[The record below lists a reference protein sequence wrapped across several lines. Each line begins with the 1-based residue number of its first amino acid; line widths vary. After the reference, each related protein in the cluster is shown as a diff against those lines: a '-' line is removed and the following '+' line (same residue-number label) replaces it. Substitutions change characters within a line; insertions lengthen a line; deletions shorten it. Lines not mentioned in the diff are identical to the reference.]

1 MEVFYI
7 NNFTTNTYEMKREIL
22 NFSKKITNGL
32 DKPTTKFISEML
44 YGIEKSNSIL
54 FSEIA
59 RALKERI
66 KLKNTIERLC
76 DNCNALSNEELN
88 IIKENYFNIALK
100 QLPDDEI
107 ILIED
112 DSDVNKEY
120 SNKLE
125 DLCTVIDASSK
136 QEKYVNGYHVCEIV
150 GLSKNE
156 EQPISLYSKIYSTES
171 KGFKS
176 YPNETIKSEK
186 YVIDKIRKDRNSK
199 IITVKDRGYDS
210 FELFKSTIDNNVSF
224 IVRLDG
230 DRYLL
235 FKGKK
240 RLVGEVASTR
250 KGKIHTKL
258 MYKGVNTDCYI
269 SYTRVQ
275 LPKIKEKDLNLVII
289 YRKDEENDPMY
300 LLTDLPIK
308 TKEDVEKIARI
319 YMLRWRIEEYFKSKK
334 QNYDFENFRL
344 RSLNGINNLN
354 AILTCVMLHLGIL
367 TEKMD
372 TKLLVIKI
380 IEASESLKN
389 KALVWYGQIS
399 KGISKIL
406 EHANT
411 GIKEWMNI
419 ETRDKYKQLSLKL

>member
-1 MEVFYI
+1 M
-7 NNFTTNTYEMKREIL
+7 NNFTTNTYEMKRDIL
-22 NFSKKITNGL
+22 NFSKKISNGL
-32 DKPTTKFISEML
+32 DKPTTKFISDMI

-59 RALKERI
+59 RTLKEDI

-76 DNCNALSNEELN
+76 DNCNALSDEKINT
-88 IIKENYFNIALK
+88 IKDNYFDIALK
-100 QLPDDEI
+100 QLPDDKI

-125 DLCTVIDASSK
+125 DLCTVRDASSK

-150 GLSKNE
+150 ALSKNE
-156 EQPISLYSKIYSTES
+156 HQPISLYSKIYSTES

-176 YPNETIKSEK
+176 CPDETMKSEK
-186 YVIDKIRKDRNSK
+186 YVVDKIRQISDSK
-199 IITVKDRGYDS
+199 IIIVKDRGYDS
-210 FELFKSTIDNNVSF
+210 FELFKSTIDNKVSF
-224 IVRLDG
+224 VVRLDG
-230 DRYLL
+230 NRHLL
-235 FKGKK
+235 FKAKR
-240 RLVGEVASTR
+240 RLVSDVASTR
-250 KGKIHTKL
+250 KGKVHTKL
-258 MYKGVNTDCYI
+258 MYKGENIDCYI
-269 SYTRVQ
+269 SYTTVQ
-275 LPKIKEKDLNLVII
+275 LPKMKDKDLNLVII

-308 TKEDVEKIARI
+308 TKDDVEKIARI

-344 RSLNGINNLN
+344 RNLKAINNLN
-354 AILTCVMLHLGIL
+354 LILTCVMLHLGIL
-367 TEKMD
+367 TEKMNV
-372 TKLLVIKI
+372 KLLVIKI

-399 KGISKIL
+399 TGISNIL
-406 EHANT
+406 KYAQV
-411 GIKEWMNI
+411 GIKDWFEV
-419 ETRDKYKQLSLKL
+419 ETRSKYKQLELKL

>member
-1 MEVFYI
+1 M
-7 NNFTTNTYEMKREIL
+7 NNFTTNTYEMKRDIL
-22 NFSKKITNGL
+22 NFSKKITDRL
-32 DKPTTKFISEML
+32 DKPTTKFVSKMF

-59 RALKERI
+59 RTLKEKI

-76 DNCNALSNEELN
+76 DNCNTLSNEELN

-125 DLCTVIDASSK
+125 DLCTVRDASSK

-156 EQPISLYSKIYSTES
+156 YQPISLYSKIYSTES

-176 YPNETIKSEK
+176 CPNETMKSEK
-186 YVIDKIRKDRNSK
+186 YVVNKIRRNKVSK
-199 IITVKDRGYDS
+199 IIVVKDRGYDS
-210 FELFKSTIDNNVSF
+210 FELFKSTIDNEISF
-224 IVRLDG
+224 VVRLDG
-230 DRYLL
+230 NRHLL

-240 RLVGEVASTR
+240 KIVSDVASIR
-250 KGKIHTKL
+250 KGKIHTRL
-258 MYKGVNTDCYI
+258 MYKGNNTDCYI
-269 SYTRVQ
+269 SYTTVQ
-275 LPKIKEKDLNLVII
+275 LPKIKDKNLNLVII

-300 LLTDLPIK
+300 LLTNLPIK
-308 TKEDVEKIARI
+308 TKEDVEKISRI
-319 YMLRWRIEEYFKSKK
+319 YMLRWRIEEYFKTKK

-344 RSLNGINNLN
+344 RSLNAINNLN
-354 AILTCVMLHLGIL
+354 LILTCVMLHLGIL
-367 TEKMD
+367 IEKMNV
-372 TKLLVIKI
+372 KLLVIKI
-380 IEASESLKN
+380 IEASKSLKN

-399 KGISKIL
+399 SGIANIL
-406 EHANT
+406 KYAKT
-411 GIKEWMNI
+411 GIKEWFEI
-419 ETRDKYKQLSLKL
+419 EIRSKYKQLKLKL

>member
-1 MEVFYI
+1 M
-7 NNFTTNTYEMKREIL
+7 NNFTTNTYEMKRDIL
-22 NFSKKITNGL
+22 KFSKKISTGL
-32 DKPTTKFISEML
+32 DKPTTKFISDMI

-59 RALKERI
+59 RALQEDI

-76 DNCNALSNEELN
+76 DNCKFLSDKSVS
-88 IIKENYFNIALK
+88 IIKDNYFKLSLK

-112 DSDVNKEY
+112 DSDVNKEH

-125 DLCTVIDASSK
+125 DLCIVRDASSK

-150 GLSKNE
+150 ALSKNE
-156 EQPISLYSKIYSTES
+156 HQPISLYSKIYSTES

-176 YPNETIKSEK
+176 CPDETKESEK
-186 YVIDKIRKDRNSK
+186 YVVDKIRQTSDSK
-199 IITVKDRGYDS
+199 IIIVKDRGYDS
-210 FELFKSTIDNNVSF
+210 FELFKSTIDNKVSF
-224 IVRLDG
+224 VVRLDG
-230 DRYLL
+230 NRHLL

-240 RLVGEVASTR
+240 RLVSDVASSR

-258 MYKGVNTDCYI
+258 MYKGENIDCYI
-269 SYTRVQ
+269 SYTSVQ
-275 LPKIKEKDLNLVII
+275 LPKMKDKDLNLVII

-308 TKEDVEKIARI
+308 SKEDVEKIARI

-344 RSLNGINNLN
+344 RSLRAINNLN
-354 AILTCVMLHLGIL
+354 LILTCVMLHLGVL
-367 TEKMD
+367 TEKMNV
-372 TKLLVIKI
+372 KLLVIKI

-399 KGISKIL
+399 KGIAKIL
-406 EHANT
+406 EYAHV
-411 GIKEWMNI
+411 GIKEWFEI
-419 ETRDKYKQLSLKL
+419 ETRGKYKQLELKL

>member
-1 MEVFYI
+1 M
-7 NNFTTNTYEMKREIL
+7 NNFTTNTYEMKRDIL
-22 NFSKKITNGL
+22 NFSKKITDGL
-32 DKPTTKFISEML
+32 DKPTTKFVSDMF

-76 DNCNALSNEELN
+76 DNCNALSNEKLN
-88 IIKENYFNIALK
+88 IIKENYYNIALK

-125 DLCTVIDASSK
+125 DLCTVRDASSK

-176 YPNETIKSEK
+176 CPNETIKSEK
-186 YVIDKIRKDRNSK
+186 YVIEKIRKYKDSK
-199 IITVKDRGYDS
+199 IIVVKDRGYDS
-210 FELFKSTIDNNVSF
+210 FELFKSTIDNKVSF
-224 IVRLDG
+224 VVRIDG
-230 DRYLL
+230 NRNLL

-240 RLVGEVASTR
+240 KLVSEVASTR

-258 MYKGVNTDCYI
+258 MYKGDNTDCYI
-269 SYTRVQ
+269 SYTTVQ

-300 LLTDLPIK
+300 LLTDLEIK
-308 TKEDVEKIARI
+308 TKEEVEKIARI

-354 AILTCVMLHLGIL
+354 VILTCVMLHLGIL
-367 TEKMD
+367 TEKMNK
-372 TKLLVIKI
+372 KLLVIKI
-380 IEASESLKN
+380 IEASESLKS

-411 GIKEWMNI
+411 GIKDWFEI
-419 ETRDKYKQLSLKL
+419 EVRDKYRQLSLKL

>member
-1 MEVFYI
+1 M
-7 NNFTTNTYEMKREIL
+7 NNFTTNTYEMKRDIL
-22 NFSKKITNGL
+22 NFSKKIAEGL
-32 DKPTTKFISEML
+32 DKPTTKFVSEMI

-59 RALKERI
+59 RTLKENI

-76 DNCNALSNEELN
+76 DNCNALSNEELK

-100 QLPDDEI
+100 QLPDEEI

-125 DLCTVIDASSK
+125 DLCTIRDASSK
-136 QEKYVNGYHVCEIV
+136 EEKYVNGYHVCEIV

-156 EQPISLYSKIYSTES
+156 YQPISLYSKIYSTET

-176 YPNETIKSEK
+176 CPNETMKSEK
-186 YVIDKIRKDRNSK
+186 YVIEKIRKEKDSK
-199 IITVKDRGYDS
+199 IIVVKDRGYDS
-210 FELFKSTIDNNVSF
+210 FELFKTTLENNVSF

-230 DRYLL
+230 NRNLL

-240 RLVGEVASTR
+240 RLVSEVASRR

-258 MYKGVNTDCYI
+258 MYKGNNTDCYI
-269 SYTRVQ
+269 SYTTVQ
-275 LPKIKEKDLNLVII
+275 IPKIKDKDLKLVII

-300 LLTDLPIK
+300 LLTDLEIK
-308 TKEDVEKIARI
+308 TNKDIEKIARI

-344 RSLNGINNLN
+344 RSLKGINNLN
-354 AILTCVMLHLGIL
+354 NILTCVMLHLGIL
-367 TEKMD
+367 TEKMNE
-372 TKLLVIKI
+372 KLLVIKI

-406 EHANT
+406 DHANT
-411 GIKEWMNI
+411 GIKDWLKI
-419 ETRDKYKQLSLKL
+419 EVRDKYKQLSLKL

>member
-1 MEVFYI
+1 MD
-7 NNFTTNTYEMKREIL
+7 NFTTNTYEMKRDIL
-22 NFSKKITNGL
+22 NFSKKISTGL
-32 DKPTTKFISEML
+32 DKPTTKFISDMI

-59 RALKERI
+59 RALQEDI

-76 DNCNALSNEELN
+76 DNCNFLSDKSIS
-88 IIKENYFNIALK
+88 IIKDNYFKLSLK

-112 DSDVNKEY
+112 DSDINKEH

-125 DLCTVIDASSK
+125 DLCTVRDASSK

-150 GLSKNE
+150 ALSKNE
-156 EQPISLYSKIYSTES
+156 HQPISLYSKIYSTES

-176 YPNETIKSEK
+176 CPDETMKSEK
-186 YVIDKIRKDRNSK
+186 YVIDKIRQSKDSK
-199 IITVKDRGYDS
+199 IIIVKDRGYDS
-210 FELFKSTIDNNVSF
+210 FELFKSTIDNKVSF
-224 IVRLDG
+224 VVRLDG
-230 DRYLL
+230 NRHLL

-240 RLVGEVASTR
+240 RLVSDVASTR

-258 MYKGVNTDCYI
+258 MYKGENIDCYI
-269 SYTRVQ
+269 SYTTVQ
-275 LPKIKEKDLNLVII
+275 LPKMKDKDLNLVII

-344 RSLNGINNLN
+344 RSLNAINNLN
-354 AILTCVMLHLGIL
+354 IILTCVMLHLGIL
-367 TEKMD
+367 TEKMNV
-372 TKLLVIKI
+372 KLLVIKI

-399 KGISKIL
+399 KGIAKIL
-406 EHANT
+406 EHAHV
-411 GIKEWMNI
+411 GIKEWFEI
-419 ETRDKYKQLSLKL
+419 EKRSNCKQLQLIL

>member
-1 MEVFYI
+1 M
-7 NNFTTNTYEMKREIL
+7 NNFTTNTYEMKRDIL

-32 DKPTTKFISEML
+32 DKPATKFVSEML

-59 RALKERI
+59 RALKENI

-76 DNCNALSNEELN
+76 DNCNTLSDKELN
-88 IIKENYFNIALK
+88 IIKENYYDIALK

-125 DLCTVIDASSK
+125 DLCTVRDASSK

-156 EQPISLYSKIYSTES
+156 YQPISLYSKIYSTES

-176 YPNETIKSEK
+176 CPDETMKSEK
-186 YVIDKIRKDRNSK
+186 YVIDRIRKNNDSK
-199 IITVKDRGYDS
+199 IIIVKDRGYDS
-210 FELFKSTIDNNVSF
+210 FELFKSTIKNKVSF
-224 IVRLDG
+224 VVRLEG
-230 DRYLL
+230 NRHLL

-240 RLVGEVASTR
+240 RLVSDVASTR
-250 KGKIHTKL
+250 KGKLHTKL
-258 MYKGVNTDCYI
+258 MYKGDNTDCYI
-269 SYTRVQ
+269 SYTTVQ
-275 LPKIKEKDLNLVII
+275 LPKMKDKDLNLVII

-308 TKEDVEKIARI
+308 TKDDVEKIAKI

-344 RSLNGINNLN
+344 RNLNAINNLN
-354 AILTCVMLHLGIL
+354 IILTCVMLHLGIL
-367 TEKMD
+367 TEKMNV
-372 TKLLVIKI
+372 KLLVIKI

-399 KGISKIL
+399 KGIAKIL

-411 GIKEWMNI
+411 GIKEWFEVEI
-419 ETRDKYKQLSLKL
+419 RSKYKQLGLKI

>member
-1 MEVFYI
+1 M
-7 NNFTTNTYEMKREIL
+7 NNFTTNTYEMKRDIL

-32 DKPTTKFISEML
+32 DKPTTKFVSEML
-44 YGIEKSNSIL
+44 YGIEKSNSVL

-59 RALKERI
+59 RALKEKI

-76 DNCNALSNEELN
+76 DNCNALSNNKLN

-100 QLPDDEI
+100 QLSDDEI

-112 DSDVNKEY
+112 DSDVNKEC

-125 DLCTVIDASSK
+125 DLCIVRDASSK

-156 EQPISLYSKIYSTES
+156 YQPISLYSKIYSTES

-176 YPNETIKSEK
+176 CPDETMKSEK
-186 YVIDKIRKDRNSK
+186 YVIEKIRKEKDSK
-199 IITVKDRGYDS
+199 IIIVKDRGYDS
-210 FELFKSTIDNNVSF
+210 FELFKSTIENGASF
-224 IVRLDG
+224 VVRLDG
-230 DRYLL
+230 NRHLL

-240 RLVGEVASTR
+240 RLVSEVALSR

-258 MYKGVNTDCYI
+258 MYKEENTDCYI
-269 SYTRVQ
+269 SYTTVQ
-275 LPKIKEKDLNLVII
+275 LPKMKDKSLNLVII

-300 LLTDLPIK
+300 LLTDLTIK
-308 TKEDVEKIARI
+308 TKDDVEKIARI

-344 RSLNGINNLN
+344 RSLNAINNLN
-354 AILTCVMLHLGIL
+354 VILTCVMLHLSIL
-367 TEKMD
+367 IEKMN
-372 TKLLVIKI
+372 TKLLAIKI
-380 IEASESLKN
+380 VEASKALKN
-389 KALVWYGQIS
+389 KALVWYGRIS
-399 KGISKIL
+399 TGISNIL
-406 EHANT
+406 KYAQT
-411 GIKEWMNI
+411 GIKEWFNI
-419 ETRDKYKQLSLKL
+419 ETRSKYKQLEMKL

>member
-1 MEVFYI
+1 M
-7 NNFTTNTYEMKREIL
+7 NNFTTNTYEMKRDIL

-32 DKPTTKFISEML
+32 DKPTTKFISEMI

-54 FSEIA
+54 ISEIA
-59 RALKERI
+59 RALNEKIR
-66 KLKNTIERLC
+66 LKNVIERLC
-76 DNCNALSNEELN
+76 DNCNTLSDEEIN
-88 IIKENYFNIALK
+88 IIKNNYFDMALK

-120 SNKLE
+120 SYKLE
-125 DLCTVIDASSK
+125 DLCTVRDASSK
-136 QEKYVNGYHVCEIV
+136 QEKYVNGYHVCELV

-156 EQPISLYSKIYSTES
+156 KQPISLYSKIYSTES

-176 YPNETIKSEK
+176 CPNETMKSEK
-186 YVIDKIRKDRNSK
+186 YVISKIRQNRNSR
-199 IITVKDRGYDS
+199 IIIVKDRGYDS
-210 FELFKSTIDNNVSF
+210 FELFKSSINNKVSF
-224 IVRLDG
+224 VVRLDG
-230 DRYLL
+230 NRHLL

-240 RLVGEVASTR
+240 RLVSDVASTR

-258 MYKGVNTDCYI
+258 MYKNENTDCYI
-269 SYTRVQ
+269 SYTTVQ
-275 LPKIKEKDLNLVII
+275 LPQIKDKDLNLVII

-344 RSLNGINNLN
+344 RSLNAINNLN
-354 AILTCVMLHLGIL
+354 TILTCVMLHLGIL
-367 TEKMD
+367 TEKMNI
-372 TKLLVIKI
+372 KLLVIKI

-399 KGISKIL
+399 TGISKIL
-406 EHANT
+406 EHAHT
-411 GIKEWMNI
+411 GIKDWFEI
-419 ETRDKYKQLSLKL
+419 ETRSDYKQLQLIL

>member
-1 MEVFYI
+1 M

-32 DKPTTKFISEML
+32 DKPTTKFVSEMI

-54 FSEIA
+54 FSNIA
-59 RALKERI
+59 RALKERS

-76 DNCNALSNEELN
+76 DNCNNLSKKELN
-88 IIKENYFNIALK
+88 IIKGNYFNMALK

-125 DLCTVIDASSK
+125 DLCTVRDASSK

-156 EQPISLYSKIYSTES
+156 KQPISLYSKIYSTES
-171 KGFKS
+171 KGFIS
-176 YPNETIKSEK
+176 CPDETKKSEK
-186 YVIDKIRKDRNSK
+186 YVIDKIRQYKNSK
-199 IITVKDRGYDS
+199 IIIVKDRGYDS
-210 FELFKSTIDNNVSF
+210 FELFKSTINNNVSF
-224 IVRLDG
+224 VVRLNG
-230 DRYLL
+230 NRHLL

-240 RLVGEVASTR
+240 RLVSDVASSR

-258 MYKGVNTDCYI
+258 MYKGENIDCYI
-269 SYTRVQ
+269 SYTTVQ
-275 LPKIKEKDLNLVII
+275 LPKMKDKDLNLVIV
-289 YRKDEENDPMY
+289 YRKGEENDPMY

-308 TKEDVEKIARI
+308 TKENVEKIAKI

-344 RSLNGINNLN
+344 RSLNAINNLN
-354 AILTCVMLHLGIL
+354 LILTCVMLHLGML
-367 TEKMD
+367 TEKMNV
-372 TKLLVIKI
+372 KLLVIKI

-399 KGISKIL
+399 TGISEIL
-406 EHANT
+406 KYAHT
-411 GIKEWMNI
+411 GIKEWLKI
-419 ETRDKYKQLSLKL
+419 ETRSKYKQLELIL

>member
-1 MEVFYI
+1 M
-7 NNFTTNTYEMKREIL
+7 NNFTTKTYEMKRDIL

-32 DKPTTKFISEML
+32 DKPTTKFISEMI
-44 YGIEKSNSIL
+44 YGIEKTNSVLI
-54 FSEIA
+54 SEIA
-59 RALKERI
+59 RSLKENI

-76 DNCNALSNEELN
+76 DNCNTLSDKEVS
-88 IIKENYFNIALK
+88 IINNNYLDIALK

-120 SNKLE
+120 SYKLE
-125 DLCTVIDASSK
+125 DLCTVRDASSK
-136 QEKYVNGYHVCEIV
+136 QEKYVNGYHVCELV

-156 EQPISLYSKIYSTES
+156 KQPISLYSKIYSTES

-176 YPNETIKSEK
+176 CPDETMKSEK
-186 YVIDKIRKDRNSK
+186 YVIDRIRQNKDSK
-199 IITVKDRGYDS
+199 IIIVKDRGYDS
-210 FELFKSTIDNNVSF
+210 FELFKSSINNKVSF
-224 IVRLDG
+224 VVRLDG
-230 DRYLL
+230 NRHLL

-240 RLVGEVASTR
+240 RLVSTVASTR

-258 MYKGVNTDCYI
+258 MYKNENTDCYI
-269 SYTRVQ
+269 SYTTVQ
-275 LPKIKEKDLNLVII
+275 LPQIKDKDLNLVII

-344 RSLNGINNLN
+344 RNLNAINNLN
-354 AILTCVMLHLGIL
+354 TILTCVMLHLGML
-367 TEKMD
+367 TEKMNI
-372 TKLLVIKI
+372 KLLVIKI

-389 KALVWYGQIS
+389 KALVWYGKIS
-399 KGISKIL
+399 TGISKIL
-406 EHANT
+406 EHAHT
-411 GIKEWMNI
+411 GIKEWFEI
-419 ETRDKYKQLSLKL
+419 ETRKEYKQLELKL

>member
-1 MEVFYI
+1 M
-7 NNFTTNTYEMKREIL
+7 NNFTTNTYEMKRDIL
-22 NFSKKITNGL
+22 NFSKKITEGL
-32 DKPTTKFISEML
+32 DKPTTKFVSEMI

-59 RALKERI
+59 RTLKENI

-76 DNCNALSNEELN
+76 DNCNALSNEELK

-100 QLPDDEI
+100 QLPDEEI

-125 DLCTVIDASSK
+125 DLCTIRDASSK
-136 QEKYVNGYHVCEIV
+136 EEKYVNGYHVCEIV

-156 EQPISLYSKIYSTES
+156 YQPISLYSKIYSTET

-176 YPNETIKSEK
+176 CPNETMKSEK
-186 YVIDKIRKDRNSK
+186 YVIEKIRKEKDSK
-199 IITVKDRGYDS
+199 IIVVKDRGYDS
-210 FELFKSTIDNNVSF
+210 FELFKTTLENNVSF

-230 DRYLL
+230 NRNLL

-240 RLVGEVASTR
+240 RLVSEVASRR

-258 MYKGVNTDCYI
+258 MYKGNNTDCYI
-269 SYTRVQ
+269 SYTTVQ
-275 LPKIKEKDLNLVII
+275 IPKIKDKDLKLVII

-300 LLTDLPIK
+300 LLTDLEIK
-308 TKEDVEKIARI
+308 TNKDIEKIARI

-344 RSLNGINNLN
+344 RRLKGINNLDN
-354 AILTCVMLHLGIL
+354 ILTCVMLHLGIL
-367 TEKMD
+367 TEKMNE
-372 TKLLVIKI
+372 KLLVIKI

-406 EHANT
+406 DHANT
-411 GIKEWMNI
+411 GIKDWLKI
-419 ETRDKYKQLSLKL
+419 EVRDKYKQLSLKL

>member
-1 MEVFYI
+1 M
-7 NNFTTNTYEMKREIL
+7 NNFTTNTYEMKRDIL
-22 NFSKKITNGL
+22 NFSKKITDRL

-59 RALKERI
+59 RTLKEKI

-76 DNCNALSNEELN
+76 DNCNTLSNEELN
-88 IIKENYFNIALK
+88 IMKENYFNIALK

-125 DLCTVIDASSK
+125 DLCTVRDASSK

-156 EQPISLYSKIYSTES
+156 YQPISLYSKIYSTES
-171 KGFKS
+171 KGFNS
-176 YPNETIKSEK
+176 CPDETMKSEK
-186 YVIDKIRKDRNSK
+186 YVVNKIRRNKGSK
-199 IITVKDRGYDS
+199 IIVVKDRGYDS
-210 FELFKSTIDNNVSF
+210 FELFKSTIDNEISF
-224 IVRLDG
+224 VVRLDG
-230 DRYLL
+230 NRHLL

-240 RLVGEVASTR
+240 RMVSDVAATR
-250 KGKIHTKL
+250 KGKIHTRL
-258 MYKGVNTDCYI
+258 MYKGNNTDCYI
-269 SYTRVQ
+269 SYTTVQ
-275 LPKIKEKDLNLVII
+275 LSKMKETNLNLIII

-300 LLTDLPIK
+300 LLTNLPIK
-308 TKEDVEKIARI
+308 TKEDAEKISRI
-319 YMLRWRIEEYFKSKK
+319 YMLRWRIEEYFKAKK

-344 RSLNGINNLN
+344 RSLNAINNLN
-354 AILTCVMLHLGIL
+354 LILTCVMLHLGIL
-367 TEKMD
+367 TEKMNV
-372 TKLLVIKI
+372 KLLVIKI
-380 IEASESLKN
+380 IEASKSLKN

-399 KGISKIL
+399 AGIANIL
-406 EHANT
+406 KYANT
-411 GIKEWMNI
+411 GIKEWFEI
-419 ETRDKYKQLSLKL
+419 EIRSKYKQLKLKL